1 MKCFIELSVKQIY
14 LLEKIAELKQK
25 EIDEKIS
32 VLKAAEMIGSS
43 IDDVDKITI
52 INQLCKLFLNK
63 ILYIIQVVLF
73 CLGRR
78 GDNKSFVKTAEVGFL
93 YFRMNEVMEKSPAWR

>member
-1 MKCFIELSVKQIY
+1 MKCFIELSVKQID

-25 EIDEKIS
+25 EIDEKRS

-63 ILYIIQVVLF
+63 ILYIMQVVLF
-73 CLGRR
+73 FW
-78 GDNKSFVKTAEVGFL
+78 GDGVITSL
-93 YFRMNEVMEKSPAWR
+93 L

>member
-1 MKCFIELSVKQIY
+1 M
-14 LLEKIAELKQK
+14 EKIAELKQK

-52 INQLCKLFLNK
+52 INQLCKLFLNN
-63 ILYIIQVVLF
+63 ILYIIQLVLF
-73 CLGRR
+73 CLGRW
-78 GDNKSFVKTAEVGFL
+78 GDNKSFVKTGFF
-93 YFRMNEVMEKSPAWR
+93 YFRMNEVMGKSPAWR